1 MHLNLFECETA
12 EEFDTLFNLLQEYSF
27 LKTPEDKKSFL
38 EEEVLEWFEEEGELE
53 EFAKQ
58 AERFKNDL
66 IFPEVLTINPGCHL
80 SYASFS
86 LLLDKKTNIGMIVEE
101 NPSYNQLLTANF
113 EVTDRKIIF
122 DKIQKAYKDLELSLC
137 VNKDDIFN
145 NKYIDEEY
153 ALSLK

>member
-1 MHLNLFECETA
+1 M
-12 EEFDTLFNLLQEYSF
+12 
-27 LKTPEDKKSFL
+27 
-38 EEEVLEWFEEEGELE
+38 LEWFEEEVELE

-86 LLLDKKTNIGMIVEE
+86 LLLDKKTNIGMIVEA

-145 NKYIDEEY
+145 NEYIDEEY

>member
-1 MHLNLFECETA
+1 MELDLFICETA
-12 EEFDTLFNLLQEYSF
+12 EDFYTLFNLLQEYSF
-27 LKTPEDKKSFL
+27 LETPEDKKTFL

-66 IFPEVLTINPGCHL
+66 IFSEVLTINPGCHL

-122 DKIQKAYKDLELSLC
+122 DKIQEAYKNLGLSLC
-137 VNKDDIFN
+137 VNKDDIFDDE
-145 NKYIDEEY
+145 YIDEEY
-153 ALSLK
+153 AQSLE

>member
-12 EEFDTLFNLLQEYSF
+12 EEFDTLFNLFQEYSF
-27 LKTPEDKKSFL
+27 LKTLEDKKSFL
-38 EEEVLEWFEEEGELE
+38 EEEVLEWFEEEELE

-101 NPSYNQLLTANF
+101 NPSYNQLLTTNF
-113 EVTDRKIIF
+113 EVKDRKIIF
-122 DKIQKAYKDLELSLC
+122 DKIQEAYKGLELSLC

-145 NKYIDEEY
+145 NEYIDEAY